1 MRKKKAPKRYVQPD
15 PKFGDVL
22 VTSFVNRIMYEGKKS
37 VAFGVFYGAIELIEE
52 RTKENGLDVWKKA
65 LQNVGP
71 SVEVKTR
78 RVGGSNL
85 QIPTE
90 VRGERKVSVAMK
102 WIIQYSR
109 ERNGKS
115 MSDKLASEIVAASQR
130 VKAVPLKRRKTHTK
144 WQKPTR
150 PLLTSSSNRC
160 PTLSRLELSKC
171 QTPDFKRYTIIRG

>member
-1 MRKKKAPKRYVQPD
+1 MRKKKAPKRFVQPD

-37 VAFGVFYGAIELIEE
+37 VAFGVFYGAIDLIEE

-78 RVGGSNL
+78 RVGGANL

-109 ERNGKS
+109 ERNGHS
-115 MSDKLASEIVAASQR
+115 MADKLASEIVAASKGEGGAFKKKEDTHKMAEAN
-130 VKAVPLKRRKTHTK
+130 KAFAH
-144 WQKPTR
+144 
-150 PLLTSSSNRC
+150 
-160 PTLSRLELSKC
+160 
-171 QTPDFKRYTIIRG
+171 FKF